1 MKRWHKSL
9 QMLTIVAV
17 VLVALT
23 VGAVP
28 AFAGTQGNMLYG
40 LREVTN
46 PDGSITYTAYFLPD
60 FSSNNVDWVQ
70 GIIFSFWLPVGT
82 QISPNLGLSGPT
94 GSSYPAEQSYNG
106 MQWYT
111 EVWNEPFV
119 NAYLA
124 SSGLLPIEGDP
135 FADRDL
141 YVFVLENT
149 LVDKTVVAGQP
160 YDLFSFTLPN
170 GCASGQVQILDN
182 SEAITTQLART
193 VGVDI
198 RNNAELSV
206 DNTPGAGNDYYNGND
221 PNGNSWNCALAAQLA
236 GFEASSQGDGVQ
248 VVWETVSEA
257 TTASFNLYRSTSI
270 DGEWTLLT
278 NMPATGGGMGAVYT
292 YTDTNVELGST
303 YFYSLEDVDANGNTH
318 RYDPV
323 SVVHQAP
330 TAVTLST
337 LAANAGNSNSMLPI
351 LLIVLLSGVLV
362 LWRRQT
368 AR

>member
-1 MKRWHKSL
+1 MLQNNEDIYPDMMTSL
-9 QMLTIVAV
+9 
-17 VLVALT
+17 
-23 VGAVP
+23 
-28 AFAGTQGNMLYG
+28 
-40 LREVTN
+40 
-46 PDGSITYTAYFLPD
+46 
-60 FSSNNVDWVQ
+60 
-70 GIIFSFWLPVGT
+70 GIEI
-82 QISPNLGLSGPT
+82 I
-94 GSSYPAEQSYNG
+94 
-106 MQWYT
+106 
-111 EVWNEPFV
+111 
-119 NAYLA
+119 
-124 SSGLLPIEGDP
+124 
-135 FADRDL
+135 
-141 YVFVLENT
+141 
-149 LVDKTVVAGQP
+149 
-160 YDLFSFTLPN
+160 
-170 GCASGQVQILDN
+170 N
-182 SEAITTQLART
+182 SM
-193 VGVDI
+193 
-198 RNNAELSV
+198 ELSV
-206 DNTPGAGNDYYNGND
+206 NNTPVAGNEYYQAND